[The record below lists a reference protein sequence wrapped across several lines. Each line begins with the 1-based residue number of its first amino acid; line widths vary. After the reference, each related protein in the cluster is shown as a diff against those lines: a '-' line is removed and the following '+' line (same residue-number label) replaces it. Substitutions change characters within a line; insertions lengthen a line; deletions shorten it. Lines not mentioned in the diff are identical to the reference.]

1 MPVMRRLLL
10 WSVLLPLLW
19 VGFGAPTRAAP
30 LQLQCEI
37 TLTDINF
44 GRVFDLTRA
53 IETVGTISV
62 GCSRLRGGYARV
74 CISFPYSQSSTSSYE
89 LSNGLSYQIF
99 TDASRTQ
106 PWPQRLIFVP
116 YVDISSATE
125 IRRINFYAKV
135 ITGLAGVPTG
145 KQTGTLFMRVRVY
158 PYGALES
165 PPSCAAPSGYFG
177 TQYYQFGASVDIQPS
192 CAISASPLIFPPQTT
207 LTADVLAQSSLLVT
221 CTLNALYWVG
231 LNDGQNA
238 AAGQRRMRSGANF
251 INYELYSDGA
261 RTARWGATKDR
272 DTVSGAVSGAGQLI
286 PVYGK
291 IPRPPIP
298 PPPGIYT
305 DTIIVTINF

>member
-10 WSVLLPLLW
+10 WTVLLPLLW
-19 VGFGAPTRAAP
+19 GVFGATGRAAP
-30 LQLQCEI
+30 VQLQCEI

-62 GCSRLRGGYARV
+62 GCSRLRSSYARV
-74 CISFPYSQSSTSSYE
+74 CISLPYAQSSSPAYDM
-89 LSNGLSYQIF
+89 SNGLQYQIF

-116 YVDISSATE
+116 YVDISSATD
-125 IRRINFYAKV
+125 IRRINFYAKA

-158 PYGALES
+158 SYGALEN
-165 PPSCAAPSGYFG
+165 PPSCATPSGYFG

-192 CAISASPLIFPPQTT
+192 CAISAAPMIFPPQTT
-207 LTADVLAQSSLLVT
+207 LSADVLAQSSLTET

-238 AAGQRRMRSGANF
+238 AAGQRRMRSGSHY
-251 INYELYSDGA
+251 INYELYSDSA
-261 RTARWGATKDR
+261 RTTRWGVTKDR
-272 DTVSGAVSGAGQLI
+272 DTVSGSVSGAGQQI

-291 IPRPPIP
+291 IPRPPTSP
-298 PPPGIYT
+298 EPGTYT

>member
-1 MPVMRRLLL
+1 MPVMRRLML
-10 WSVLLPLLW
+10 WTLWLPLLW
-19 VGFGAPTRAAP
+19 AGFGPQARAAP
-30 LQLQCEI
+30 VQLQCEI

-44 GRVFDLTRA
+44 GKVFDLTRA
-53 IETVGTISV
+53 IETVGTIAI

-74 CISFPYSQSSTSSYE
+74 CISLPYEQSSSPSYE
-89 LSNGLSYQIF
+89 MSNGLKYQIF

-116 YVDISSATE
+116 YVDISSATD

-158 PYGALES
+158 PYGPLES
-165 PPSCAAPSGYFG
+165 APSCAAPAGYFG
-177 TQYYQFGASVDIQPS
+177 TQYYQFGVSVDVQPS
-192 CAISASPLIFPPQTT
+192 CAISATPLIFPPQTT

-238 AAGQRRMRSGANF
+238 VAGQRRMRNGANY
-251 INYELYSDGA
+251 IHYELYTDSA

-272 DTVSGAVSGAGQLI
+272 DTVSGAISGASQQI

-291 IPRPPIP
+291 IPRPMVS
-298 PPPGIYT
+298 PPPGNYY
-305 DTIIVTINF
+305 DTIIVTVNF

>member
-1 MPVMRRLLL
+1 MMRCLML
-10 WSVLLPLLW
+10 WTLWLPLLW
-19 VGFGAPTRAAP
+19 AGFGAQARAAP
-30 LQLQCEI
+30 AQLQCEI

-44 GRVFDLTRA
+44 GKVFDLTRA

-62 GCSRLRGGYARV
+62 GCSRLRSGYARV
-74 CISFPYSQSSTSSYE
+74 CISLPYEQSSSPSYDM
-89 LSNGLSYQIF
+89 SAGLKYQIF

-106 PWPQRLIFVP
+106 PWPQRLLFVP
-116 YVDISSATE
+116 YVDISSATD

-165 PPSCAAPSGYFG
+165 APSCAAPSGYFG
-177 TQYYQFGASVDIQPS
+177 TQYYQFGVSVDVQPS
-192 CAISASPLIFPPQTT
+192 CAISATPLIFPPQTT

-231 LNDGQNA
+231 LDDGQHA
-238 AAGQRRMRSGANF
+238 IAGQRRMKSGANY
-251 INYELYSDGA
+251 INYEIYRDSA
-261 RTARWGATKDR
+261 RRLRWGATKDR
-272 DTVSGAVSGAGQLI
+272 DTVSGAVLGASQPL

-291 IPRPPIP
+291 IPSPMVS
-298 PPPGIYT
+298 PPPGNYY
-305 DTIIVTINF
+305 DTVIVTVNF